1 MVDPKM
7 QNKLFE
13 IWNNKNSV
21 INAWLSIPNSL
32 TAESFGAMGW
42 DSITI
47 DMQHGHHDYQ
57 TSIAML
63 QALSNSKS
71 VPMARVPWNE
81 PGIIMKMLDLGV
93 LGIIAP
99 MINSKKECEDFVSYC
114 YYPPIGQRSFGPMRA
129 QIRYGND
136 YFEKANEN
144 IVSFAMIE
152 TKESIDNLDEI
163 LSVPNLT
170 GVYIGPADMSISFG
184 AKPQFDVK
192 EDPVYSNIELILKK
206 TKEHGKIA
214 GIQNGT
220 TKYAKEMIDLG
231 FQLVTISSDFRSM
244 NSFAKNIVNDMKK
257 LDNKEF
263 KSESY

>member
-1 MVDPKM
+1 MKVYIIGVG
-7 QNKLFE
+7 L
-13 IWNNKNSV
+13 I
-21 INAWLSIPNSL
+21 
-32 TAESFGAMGW
+32 GG
-42 DSITI
+42 
-47 DMQHGHHDYQ
+47 
-57 TSIAML
+57 SIAKDL
-63 QALSNSKS
+63 INLIDYCRWPPAGKRGVGFSRANLFGEYFSDYYQEAQSPL
-71 VPMARVPWNE
+71 
-81 PGIIMKMLDLGV
+81 II
-93 LGIIAP
+93 
-99 MINSKKECEDFVSYC
+99 
-114 YYPPIGQRSFGPMRA
+114 
-129 QIRYGND
+129 
-136 YFEKANEN
+136 
-144 IVSFAMIE
+144 AMIE
-152 TKESIDNLDEI
+152 TKMGIYNLDEI

-244 NSFAKNIVNDMKK
+244 NSYAQNIVNDMKK